1 MSLFGDLGSSV
12 NVVRP
17 GRTSMPGVDMPLL
30 ITIAALVLFGLLMVY
45 SASIALAD
53 GPRYANY
60 GRYYFVLRHGIFIVL
75 GTVAALCV
83 ASIPMSVWQKAA
95 IPLFLLS
102 L

>member
-60 GRYYFVLRHGIFIVL
+60 GRYYFVLRHGIFIRSEERRV
-75 GTVAALCV
+75 GKEGRCGVG
-83 ASIPMSVWQKAA
+83 ASSGREARHER
-95 IPLFLLS
+95 
-102 L
+102 